1 MCGASFC
8 REIDRQLRPLIFFFF
23 FLLGDL
29 MLFQEA
35 GISARIGTG
44 LPPLGNEGA
53 MLNDPRQERNEMNFL
68 KKRRRGGRRA
78 LRPGSKDSRCLGS
91 LDGLCIK
98 RAGGAGGEARA
109 FNPPWFTA
117 LQMGRSNQRS
127 I

>member
-1 MCGASFC
+1 MGHHFVERLTGSCAPSF
-8 REIDRQLRPLIFFFF
+8 FFFF